1 MRGSNLRRDQM
12 RLGIVRGRAVKVGC
26 SNLVDQL
33 TSAQSNTNAGA
44 KGDASNE
51 HLLRYGQA
59 ILGKVVHTEEVT
71 QVPCHDMLRSSK
83 GEYDWLSG
91 QKPHRRAEQRPQE
104 DGAVASCESHGCQ
117 MENSCIPSPSNP
129 ATISTQRDT

>member
-1 MRGSNLRRDQM
+1 MGNFGKFFFQKNWANDLWSGHN
-12 RLGIVRGRAVKVGC
+12 GR
-26 SNLVDQL
+26 
-33 TSAQSNTNAGA
+33 
-44 KGDASNE
+44 
-51 HLLRYGQA
+51 
-59 ILGKVVHTEEVT
+59 VVHTEEVT
-71 QVPCHDMLRSSK
+71 QLPRHKELRPSI